1 VRDFFGI
8 RVCNLWSQERSCTRD
23 EPAEQYKFKIF
34 CPRLA
39 SAGLVGARPIYISGF
54 RSRTNPRWSQVTR
67 KPSPESPTI
76 ILFIIPPLIQLSGR
90 QSHLTKKLTP
100 RPTEPTSPSASSSL
114 LEGVGSERG
123 GWRRSGLFVIEV
135 WRLHYRGASARMVQ
149 PNRPGFRRREL
160 PR

>member
-39 SAGLVGARPIYISGF
+39 SACLVNTRPIYISGF
-54 RSRTNPRWSQVTR
+54 RSRTIPRWSQVTR

-90 QSHLTKKLTP
+90 QSHLTKKHLD
-100 RPTEPTSPSASSSL
+100 RPNQLRRLLPLL